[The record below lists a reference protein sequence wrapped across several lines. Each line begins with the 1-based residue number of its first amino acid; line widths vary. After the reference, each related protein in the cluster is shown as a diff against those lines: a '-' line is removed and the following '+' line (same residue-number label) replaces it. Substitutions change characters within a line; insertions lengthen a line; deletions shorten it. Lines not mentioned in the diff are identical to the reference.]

1 MITRMTIHQCLN
13 QQPTASMQKT
23 PRSPST
29 VTLHCPFVGLPTA
42 SELSVNS
49 VGGVRR
55 KTSEK
60 HPRCFNKGPPLPGGG
75 DVSVMGKGERWWSVF
90 FVGAHI
96 VKAKRNV
103 SSLIQTKSKENVWE
117 CLDVFLFQNIEHN
130 IVFFWWLVVCFAMV
144 ESRKTTNKSQRCLW
158 WFEASSRDDSEG
170 KPPTP

>member
-1 MITRMTIHQCLN
+1 MRKFH
-13 QQPTASMQKT
+13 
-23 PRSPST
+23 
-29 VTLHCPFVGLPTA
+29 VTLHCPFVGLPTT

-75 DVSVMGKGERWWSVF
+75 DVTVMGKGERERDLCIEIFGKREMISFLLPKMEVWKMIFLVILIGSMLVS

-103 SSLIQTKSKENVWE
+103 SSLNTKTKICAENAWM
-117 CLDVFLFQNIEHN
+117 LFVPRILKTML
-130 IVFFWWLVVCFAMV
+130 WLFHGWCFY
-144 ESRKTTNKSQRCLW
+144 LPW
-158 WFEASSRDDSEG
+158 
-170 KPPTP
+170 